1 MKSRSLIK
9 RNILC
14 IFYMGKCK
22 MRAKS
27 CSASGREWM
36 CLISHAVCSCA
47 RQIKVISCCC
57 GILNHSCEVV
67 YMLLS
72 DWAFNHFLGEK
83 QYKVTKIT
91 FVELTIIRN
100 LNHPLLMFCS
110 FLVCTKYENPTSYFT
125 RAKKPRNWL
134 QPSLLEQPQNSSLPL
149 CGDVLQLNRH
159 LSHNCNL
166 TIQAFQ

>member
-27 CSASGREWM
+27 CCASGREWM

-47 RQIKVISCCC
+47 RQIKVICCCC

-100 LNHPLLMFCS
+100 LNHPLLMFCP
-110 FLVCTKYENPTSYFT
+110 FLVYECTKHENPTNYFT
-125 RAKKPRNWL
+125 RAKKTQKL
-134 QPSLLEQPQNSSLPL
+134 TATFTAGTASEQQPPTVWWCSAAQQALES
-149 CGDVLQLNRH
+149 QL
-159 LSHNCNL
+159 
-166 TIQAFQ
+166 